1 MSFFNSFLSLYVLFN
16 LTPPPKQPVK
26 LKKIKKNT
34 EDYFAR
40 EALTFLIGEK
50 I

>member
-1 MSFFNSFLSLYVLFN
+1 MNW
-16 LTPPPKQPVK
+16 
-26 LKKIKKNT
+26 LKKIKKNM

-50 I
+50 IIDG